1 MAVTISVSDKF
12 ESTRFMLYWYEIE
25 VLPQRVQIPPCMG
38 SYLSVRL
45 MLSMCVNITS

>member
-25 VLPQRVQIPPCMG
+25 VVEAKMWIKLKNDRREKRIPKPVC
-38 SYLSVRL
+38 
-45 MLSMCVNITS
+45 